1 MFRISKIIIFT
12 LGISILSCSD
22 NTTKFSNSVIS
33 SPHPLASQAGKIIY
47 SKGGNAFDAA
57 VASAFTLS
65 VVEPSMSGIG
75 GRLQVI
81 YKDADG
87 HISGIDATTQIPRS
101 FNDNGQELPSFGY
114 KTIGIPGVVAGL
126 IKLHEENGKLNL
138 ETVLQ
143 PAIEIAETGFIIL
156 PGEIYRQ
163 QSEKEKLNL
172 FEGSKLYFLDSV
184 GESFKIG
191 HKLVQNDLAYILKKI
206 SKEGKE
212 GFYEGEI
219 AKKIVDDIQ
228 SNGGFIELEDLK
240 NYKAYK
246 STVFT
251 GEFNGY
257 NVHTLNLPSY
267 GSISIQMLQIF
278 DYLDIK
284 NENDWTIKISSA
296 IEEAYNY
303 RPYQKN
309 KDSVISILSINTAKQ
324 IANKIEDL
332 NLKFTFKDNIK
343 EFNTSDIVLGHTAH
357 LTASD
362 KFGNV
367 VSLTQTLGPN
377 MGSKVASKGL
387 GFLYN
392 VTMGPYLGGYLG
404 QDKPGDR
411 SSSHISPTLFTSNKE
426 VVLALGAA
434 GGNKI
439 PVAINQVAYRYLKQN
454 LTLSDALFMPRTY
467 MYDSPVYREDH
478 EGLEKFNEGVIFPE
492 LYNVEMIKE
501 KGYFGRVHA
510 IALDTIN
517 KLWIGE
523 ADPDWE
529 GTVEIFQ

>member
-1 MFRISKIIIFT
+1 MCIR
-12 LGISILSCSD
+12 
-22 NTTKFSNSVIS
+22 
-33 SPHPLASQAGKIIY
+33 
-47 SKGGNAFDAA
+47 
-57 VASAFTLS
+57 
-65 VVEPSMSGIG
+65 
-75 GRLQVI
+75 
-81 YKDADG
+81 
-87 HISGIDATTQIPRS
+87 
-101 FNDNGQELPSFGY
+101 
-114 KTIGIPGVVAGL
+114 
-126 IKLHEENGKLNL
+126 
-138 ETVLQ
+138 
-143 PAIEIAETGFIIL
+143 
-156 PGEIYRQ
+156 
-163 QSEKEKLNL
+163 
-172 FEGSKLYFLDSV
+172 DS
-184 GESFKIG
+184 
-191 HKLVQNDLAYILKKI
+191 
-206 SKEGKE
+206 
-212 GFYEGEI
+212 
-219 AKKIVDDIQ
+219 
-228 SNGGFIELEDLK
+228 
-240 NYKAYK
+240 
-246 STVFT
+246 
-251 GEFNGY
+251 
-257 NVHTLNLPSY
+257 
-267 GSISIQMLQIF
+267 
-278 DYLDIK
+278 
-284 NENDWTIKISSA
+284 
-296 IEEAYNY
+296 NY

-332 NLKFTFKDNIK
+332 NLKFTFKDNFK

-439 PVAINQVAYRYLKQN
+439 PVSINQVAYRYLKQN